1 MSGRFDE
8 KLNLTLNRQ
17 VWKDI
22 LLGCC
27 PNSLKKKKKTEK
39 KRENTQ
45 VFALVAIS
53 IWRGRSDRAYVM

>member
-1 MSGRFDE
+1 MAAA
-8 KLNLTLNRQ
+8 L
-17 VWKDI
+17 I
-22 LLGCC
+22 A
-27 PNSLKKKKKTEK
+27 LKKKKKTEK